1 MKHLIRNDLPVITD
15 LHKLLI
21 EDTEMLDVRAP
32 VEYEQG
38 AFPNTQNVALLND
51 EERHEIGIRY
61 KEQGQEEAIQ
71 LGATLL
77 TDEKCSQR
85 IAQWQQFITQNP
97 QGVLYCFRGGMRSKI
112 SQTWI
117 AEQTGVEYP
126 RVEGG
131 YKAMRRYL
139 IDSSG
144 DLVRSSKFVL
154 LGGRTGSG
162 KTRVLTELK
171 HYIDLEG
178 LANHRGSA
186 FGASATPQP
195 TQINFEN
202 TLAIAQLKLEA
213 QQAPYIVLEDE
224 GRNIG
229 ACHLPLHLQ
238 QAMAESPIVHME
250 ISDEERLEISMQEY
264 AVDMLDGFNKIYGK
278 EQGFDYYEQSILE
291 NLDKIKKRLGGERH
305 VQLRKLAEQALIT
318 HRKTGSAEAHSAWV
332 GTLLQDYYDP
342 MYDYQLSKKQ
352 DRIVFRGTKEEVI
365 EYLRERS

>member
-1 MKHLIRNDLPVITD
+1 MKHTIRSDLPVITD
-15 LHKLLI
+15 LHKLFI
-21 EDTEMLDVRAP
+21 EDTNMLDVRAP
-32 VEYEQG
+32 VEYVQG
-38 AFPNTQNVALLND
+38 AFPHTQNIALLND

-61 KEQGQEEAIQ
+61 KEQGQDEAIQ

-77 TDEKCSQR
+77 TDEKRSQR
-85 IAQWQQFITQNP
+85 IAQWQQFIIQNP
-97 QGVLYCFRGGMRSKI
+97 NGVLYCFRGGMRSKI

-117 AEQTGVEYP
+117 AEQTGMEYP

-139 IDSSG
+139 IDSSERLAG
-144 DLVRSSKFVL
+144 SSKFIL

-202 TLAIAQLKLEA
+202 TLAIEQLKLEA
-213 QQAPYIVLEDE
+213 QQASHIILEDE

-229 ACHLPLHLQ
+229 ACHLPLYLQ

-250 ISDEERLEISMQEY
+250 IDNEERLQTSMQEY
-264 AVDMLDGFNKIYGK
+264 AVDMLAGFNDVYGE
-278 EQGFDYYEQSILE
+278 EQGFNYYEQSILE

-305 VQLRKLAEQALIT
+305 TQLRKLAEQALMT

-332 GTLLQDYYDP
+332 GVLLQDYYDP
-342 MYDYQLSKKQ
+342 MYDYQLSKKK
-352 DRIVFRGTKEEVI
+352 DRVVFQGSKAEVV
-365 EYLRERS
+365 EYLRERT